1 MLKKNGERSKMKNSD
16 VTEICY
22 WLATYFLLLGL
33 WNCFFENQHWRMK
46 KKIGYFP
53 IYHPPEIIRAIV
65 AVSAIMGPRRK
76 MCINPGY
83 CF

>member
-1 MLKKNGERSKMKNSD
+1 MVSKKSFTLLVDTGTIPFFAVVPIISD
-16 VTEICY
+16 GDCRQFVY
-22 WLATYFLLLGL
+22 SGY
-33 WNCFFENQHWRMK
+33 R
-46 KKIGYFP
+46 YFP

>member
-1 MLKKNGERSKMKNSD
+1 MLSPFHAHEKRKNDILYSTTHR
-16 VTEICY
+16 
-22 WLATYFLLLGL
+22 
-33 WNCFFENQHWRMK
+33 
-46 KKIGYFP
+46 YFP